1 MEENNT
7 QSTDPRRTGIIG
19 LKGLEGI
26 NRLRAKGINIDLS
39 TPEDYGDYRSMINK
53 INREASP
60 TENVGIFGLGASRYD
75 KQITSQSQLDNL
87 NNTRGELQP
96 WYAKIGSGVAK
107 AAVLAGT
114 TFANST
120 AGMIVGLDGM
130 LNARLEGKR
139 EGESD
144 EDYNARV
151 HAQFWDNPF
160 SQAMQQ
166 INDWSEEALPNYYT
180 DQELNTPWYENIFTA
195 NFLGD
200 KFIKNIGFTV
210 GAFYGGSVYTAGL
223 RALKIPQLIGAVSK
237 SVNAP
242 RMVNSVVGS
251 VLSAA
256 NEGSFEALNNSRD
269 WADAQIAGLDDYYQ
283 SRLQNLQ
290 NEYEANKGKTFIQVP
305 NLIEGGN
312 TLVDKAYYDYQNSV
326 EKLNNSYQESVAKI
340 NTDAYKMGNSDLL
353 MNMIILT
360 ASNMFQFGKLY
371 SNGFRT
377 GRRALNIVGKAGD
390 YRAGKTMLKGTLKGV
405 GNAISE
411 GTEEISQSAAS
422 RIAGNYYAT
431 DVNNFIKSRIDPDA
445 EQETLNWINAGVQG
459 LTETLSD
466 ENAWEEFFI
475 GALTGAL
482 GMPSFRSV
490 RNSEGKIQSPVTL
503 EGGFIGAIREA
514 REQRKMEEELADRL
528 NKRVQSPEF
537 VNYYQ
542 GLIRHRKYQNDM
554 NDAVERGDE
563 FDFKNAEYAQFIS
576 DINMFDNAGKLE
588 DLKDLITESFDVSD
602 ENLQSIVENTTSK
615 TKDASEKEVSV
626 GPFID
631 RNGNPMYNTPEGK
644 QEMIDKL
651 TKTKDEMLSEIE
663 SYNKIKNEIDSWS
676 NQALSNEQL
685 EELTWLKSQIKNWQE
700 RSFTLAGEVKPTI
713 TNLLENINQIII
725 RDEQFLFKEGQ
736 KSGDLTEAYRKA
748 DEEVIKL
755 KRIRENLET
764 LRGFN
769 DKVLA
774 ATIASDNRIAEDLKT
789 LFSSNFLEY
798 TEDEAQTLSNR
809 IDDIV
814 KLANARDYYNKK
826 LKEYMQN
833 PGTLQEDIN
842 KAKESVAE
850 EEENKQKAT
859 LKDDLKASKD
869 VIEFRKKF
877 SNIEEGAQK
886 DALLN
891 ELEKEDFEPAKSF
904 KNMRKYRSEVLAAI
918 QKTVPAD
925 KQKAVLD
932 AFDSNFGSAQSLET
946 LADPNSYTGTG
957 EETDIDFLTTQ
968 YYLLSAIQKANNSN
982 NFKDT
987 FSKSYKEFTINPI
1000 PKSEE
1005 ASTTSTTK
1013 PSDTNPIG
1021 DTTSESISEENKE
1034 TANNTI
1040 TESSSPGTKRPFY
1053 RPVIPELHILESKK
1067 GDFRPMNVV
1076 VREKE
1081 GKDFDYIYNFL
1092 KEQGAFEYINSG
1104 KLKQGAK
1111 IKFKVVAEFEKG
1123 KPDSWKNPTI
1133 FMIDASTGQIVGS
1146 LDEAQSQLDS
1156 FEGLT
1161 NLVTKIREEWNKTDK
1176 SKDYIPDNYTTTVA
1190 KVMNGKVPYGDEEK
1204 SLKNIPN
1211 VRSEGRKPVF
1221 GIIKNG
1227 VLRSKENIKIRT
1239 PKDISNKEGRMYL
1252 LVPNADGYTPVAVR
1266 VKHFNTNEYNPNDV
1280 SLDEA
1285 KRMQEIKSVISK
1297 LAEVTDADQLKG
1309 VVSELAD
1316 VLFTG
1321 NLSINYA
1328 NTKAGPVLEFKKF
1341 KRDENG
1347 AYIKDAKGNRIEESF
1362 VVYLNKKK
1370 EGGEG
1375 EILGA
1380 VGENGLIPRTTI
1392 EDVRKDSKDVIK
1404 EITEGLLKFNLPL
1417 QVSINKLIETSYYAD
1432 ELVDSDMLTSNITDA
1447 APKGAWFV
1455 TNYIDDSGKEHKATV
1470 PAIPGKTITTSNT
1483 VGGTESVAKGIKI
1496 TTKGGD
1502 FYVDLDTN
1510 IIYYSDG
1517 KPANNHLGK
1526 RVSQLI
1532 IDVVTA
1538 NKLFG
1543 NNRNGTNLIDNK
1555 WITPE
1560 GKVLDRD
1567 KKKYLDTKEA
1577 EKVKAKL
1584 NAAKRKQI
1592 DKVDEVLHKIN
1603 ENQSKV
1609 DKARTDGEHY
1619 YVLEEDGQYHAYDRV
1634 HKKIGSNWK
1643 TVDQVEDTL
1652 KDVKRRLE
1660 EHKDKDDFDNY
1671 ISFLEGKYNIDLK
1684 QFKGK
1689 DADKSSK
1696 AFDTILNI
1704 VRDSIIGTK
1713 SQQSLNGG
1721 QAVDT
1726 VVREFFNNNG
1736 IISELNRPENMSPEA
1751 FNQLIDSLN
1760 RIKEQIDAVGL
1771 TFYANNIVLFYKY
1784 PDGTRVAGELDIL
1797 ATDEAGKF
1805 HIFDLKTS
1813 KYSFGTFTGYDGRQL
1828 NYFENKS
1835 SNQTMSQKDYYT
1847 LQLSAYKNLFENQY
1861 GVPITTLRLL
1871 PFVLTYDKNG
1881 NVTHIKNEHSITL
1894 TYNPAVTLTYSPAV
1908 RVPKVGVTTSTTTN
1922 SNTTQMPEKVKQE
1935 LSTDVNKP
1943 LQANFIIDG
1952 KIEIGE
1958 VYSIGSIGGVDLY
1971 VTRKEVRSKG
1981 FGEDMILY
1989 DYYTIFP
1996 NGETFKNAS
2005 NVSSEVSIDEM
2016 KQNIKDNLK
2025 DSADRVKEIS
2035 SETTSLT
2042 LSGKPIILSETNSIE
2057 ETTDI
2062 TPTNNISTELSAS
2075 ARTIQKEQAVNVHD
2089 DEFED
2094 ECTLERRADEKPIQ
2108 ILDRE
2113 KELAWLDKVLP
2124 QLSKEDRV
2132 KFVKGLINVARKGA
2146 KAWGQFDGSVI
2157 ILSDIAAEGTTY
2169 HEAFH
2174 VVFNMLLDE
2183 NERQDLL
2190 KEAKKLYGTKDDISL
2205 EEDLAEGFREYVM
2218 SRDATNIFKKIKN
2231 FFEDLYIKVSNWAG
2245 FGPHIK
2251 AYYLAVNEG
2260 NYSKNSL
2267 PVKSLK
2273 DIKFRTVAENT
2284 QFLELSNKIQKI
2296 EDYIT
2301 GMINKY
2307 GANDVKSLKKKLEN
2321 PHEGIKIKW
2330 ETINKKKV
2338 AFLAN
2343 EFGQKED
2350 LIYESAAEQYIADSP
2365 KLKGI
2370 AFASSYLGRGYIEF
2384 ENRGNIKK
2392 DLRNLIHNLSELSHF
2407 KSELNKLNARDGF
2420 TGSLFSD
2427 EELNA
2432 IQNNFDSLTQEQKDL
2447 LTNKGWTKEQ
2457 FDSIS
2462 QEERKQA
2469 LNCISL

>member
-1 MEENNT
+1 MADYLDITE
-7 QSTDPRRTGIIG
+7 TGPQTYRQ
-19 LKGLEGI
+19 LQEQ
-26 NRLRAKGINIDLS
+26 NDLS
-39 TPEDYGDYRSMINK
+39 KIPVTDAIDMIYGYKSASDP
-53 INREASP
+53 NRVSGV
-60 TENVGIFGLGASRYD
+60 ENYTNVDLNDWGESRYD
-75 KQITSQSQLDNL
+75 KPYVTGDEINHLGDIRANEQSNF
-87 NNTRGELQP
+87 
-96 WYAKIGSGVAK
+96 AKIANGTAK
-107 AAVLAGT
+107 GAVLAGT
-114 TFANST
+114 TFANGT
-120 AGMIVGLDGM
+120 VGVLAGIAGMIDTGVH
-130 LNARLEGKR
+130 GKN
-139 EGESD
+139 EGESTGD
-144 EDYNARV
+144 FFSRV
-151 HAQFWDNPF
+151 AAQYWNNPF
-160 SQAMQQ
+160 AQAMQS
-166 INDWSEEALPNYYT
+166 INEWSERAMPNYYSEE
-180 DQELNTPWYENIFTA
+180 ELYGPWYENIFTA

-200 KFIKNIGFTV
+200 KFIKNLGFTV
-210 GAFYGGSVYTAGL
+210 GAYFSGGVYTKGL
-223 RALKIPQLIGAVSK
+223 QALKIPQYIEAVTGSTGAAKAITSF
-237 SVNAP
+237 
-242 RMVNSVVGS
+242 VGAS
-251 VLSAA
+251 MSAA
-256 NEGSFEALNNSRD
+256 SEASFEALNNSKD
-269 WADAQIAGLDDYYQ
+269 WLDAETAQLKDEFQNEMI
-283 SRLQNLQ
+283 RLQEQ
-290 NEYEANKGKTFIQVP
+290 YEASKGKNFIRVP
-305 NLIEGGN
+305 DGTEGGN
-312 TLVDKAYYDYQNSV
+312 VLVDKAYYDYQNSV
-326 EKLNNSYQESVAKI
+326 NQLNKDYEEALARIQTN
-340 NTDAYKMGNSDLL
+340 AYKMGNADFI
-353 MNMIILT
+353 MNIPILV
-360 ASNMFQFGKLY
+360 ASNLFEFGKMY
-371 SNGFRT
+371 ANGYRT
-377 GRRALNIVGKAGD
+377 GRRALKLTGVPGEYA
-390 YRAGKTMLKGTLKGV
+390 AKTTIKRGVLKGF
-405 GNAISE
+405 GNAASE
-411 GTEEISQSAAS
+411 AAEEGEQGIAN
-422 RIAGNYYAT
+422 RIAGNYYSK
-431 DVNNFIKSRIDPDA
+431 DVDNFIKSKIDPTA
-445 EQETLNWINAGVQG
+445 EQETLSWINAATQG
-459 LTETLSD
+459 FTEYLSD
-466 ENAWEEFFI
+466 PSNYEEMFI

-490 RNSEGKIQSPVTL
+490 RNSKGRIQSPITL
-503 EGGFIGAIREA
+503 QGGIIGEIREA
-514 REQRKMEEELADRL
+514 REQRRMEEELADRL

-631 RNGNPMYNTPEGK
+631 RNGNPMYSTPEGK

-1211 VRSEGRKPVF
+1211 VRSEGRKLVF

-1252 LVPNADGYTPVAVR
+1252 LVSNADGYTPVAVR

-1881 NVTHIKNEHSITL
+1881 NVTHIKNEHSIAL
-1894 TYNPAVTLTYSPAV
+1894 TYNPAV
-1908 RVPKVGVTTSTTTN
+1908 RVPKVEVTTSTTTN

>member
-1 MEENNT
+1 MADYLDITE
-7 QSTDPRRTGIIG
+7 TGPQTYRQ
-19 LKGLEGI
+19 LQEQ
-26 NRLRAKGINIDLS
+26 NDLS
-39 TPEDYGDYRSMINK
+39 KIPVTDAIDMIYGYKSASDP
-53 INREASP
+53 NRVSGV
-60 TENVGIFGLGASRYD
+60 ENYTNVDLNDWGESRYD
-75 KQITSQSQLDNL
+75 KPYVTGDEINHLGDIRANEQSNF
-87 NNTRGELQP
+87 
-96 WYAKIGSGVAK
+96 AKIANGTAK
-107 AAVLAGT
+107 GAVLAGT
-114 TFANST
+114 TFANGT
-120 AGMIVGLDGM
+120 VGVLAGIAGMIDTGVH
-130 LNARLEGKR
+130 GKN
-139 EGESD
+139 EGESTGD
-144 EDYNARV
+144 FFSRV
-151 HAQFWDNPF
+151 AAQYWNNPF
-160 SQAMQQ
+160 AQAMQS
-166 INDWSEEALPNYYT
+166 INEWSERAMPNYYSEE
-180 DQELNTPWYENIFTA
+180 ELYGPWYENIFTA

-200 KFIKNIGFTV
+200 KFIKNLGFTV
-210 GAFYGGSVYTAGL
+210 GAYFSGGVYTKGL
-223 RALKIPQLIGAVSK
+223 QALKIPQYIEAVTGSTGAAKAITSF
-237 SVNAP
+237 
-242 RMVNSVVGS
+242 VGAS
-251 VLSAA
+251 MSAA
-256 NEGSFEALNNSRD
+256 SEASFEALNNSKD
-269 WADAQIAGLDDYYQ
+269 WLDAETAQLKDEFQNEMI
-283 SRLQNLQ
+283 RLQEQ
-290 NEYEANKGKTFIQVP
+290 YEASKGKNFIRVP
-305 NLIEGGN
+305 DGTEGGN
-312 TLVDKAYYDYQNSV
+312 VLVDKAYYDYQNSV
-326 EKLNNSYQESVAKI
+326 NQLNKDYEEALARIQTN
-340 NTDAYKMGNSDLL
+340 AYKMGNADFI
-353 MNMIILT
+353 MNIPILV
-360 ASNMFQFGKLY
+360 ASNLFEFGKMY
-371 SNGFRT
+371 ANGYRT
-377 GRRALNIVGKAGD
+377 GRRALKLTGVPGEYA
-390 YRAGKTMLKGTLKGV
+390 AKTTIKRGVLKGF
-405 GNAISE
+405 GNAASE
-411 GTEEISQSAAS
+411 AAEEGEQGIAN
-422 RIAGNYYAT
+422 RIAGNYYSK
-431 DVNNFIKSRIDPDA
+431 DVDNFIKSKIDPTA
-445 EQETLNWINAGVQG
+445 EQETLSWINAATQG
-459 LTETLSD
+459 FTEYLSD
-466 ENAWEEFFI
+466 PSNYEEMFI

-490 RNSEGKIQSPVTL
+490 RNSKGRIQSPITL
-503 EGGFIGAIREA
+503 QGGIIGEIREA
-514 REQRKMEEELADRL
+514 REQRRMEEELADRL

-631 RNGNPMYNTPEGK
+631 RNGNPMYSTPEGK

-798 TEDEAQTLSNR
+798 TEDEAQTLSNK

-886 DALLN
+886 DALLD

-1211 VRSEGRKPVF
+1211 VRSEGRKLVF

-1252 LVPNADGYTPVAVR
+1252 LVSNADGYTPVAVR

-1881 NVTHIKNEHSITL
+1881 NVTHIKNEHSIAL
-1894 TYNPAVTLTYSPAV
+1894 TYNPAV

-1981 FGEDMILY
+1981 FGKDMILY

-2062 TPTNNISTELSAS
+2062 TPTNDISTELSAS